1 MPKNLCNMEVNLD
14 VNKIAPVL
22 SQSEMAFSSRY
33 HTGKNTQTGGT
44 QCPCDNCPCDCVC
57 DENGCR
63 CNEDCE
69 CNCGCQMNG
78 GGYYLN
84 VAGQRV
90 GGLPEVN
97 AVFDPNPPKFS
108 PKPAGKYP
116 QPLYLSN
123 QKGGAYSY
131 IVNPETGRRVKLNGR
146 IGKKVLRNYL
156 LTQSGGD
163 LSIFDPN
170 MQNRQFG
177 CKQPEWSPNCV

>member
-1 MPKNLCNMEVNLD
+1 MPKNSCNMEVNLD
-14 VNKIAPVL
+14 INKSAPVL
-22 SQSEMAFSSRY
+22 SQSEMAFNSRY
-33 HTGKNTQTGGT
+33 HTGKNAQVGGSKRKFIT
-44 QCPCDNCPCDCVC
+44 CFSCGFKNKLRSKCCKD
-57 DENGCR
+57 
-63 CNEDCE
+63 
-69 CNCGCQMNG
+69 CGCQMNG

-84 VAGQRV
+84 VAGKRV

-116 QPLYLSN
+116 EPLYLSN

-146 IGKKVLRNYL
+146 IGKRVLRNYL
-156 LTQSGGD
+156 LVQSGGD